1 VRTLADANFQLT
13 REKLAR
19 HFAGKSI
26 DVEQVDAVL
35 CEDFK
40 TVFFYAY
47 FVGDSDAVLLS
58 CDLPSPI
65 SPGTFDREA
74 FAEALLAVPSTGVH

>member
-1 VRTLADANFQLT
+1 MRTLADASFLLT

-19 HFAGKSI
+19 HFAGQSI
-26 DVEQVDAVL
+26 EVEQVDAVL

-40 TVFFYAY
+40 TVFFYTY
-47 FVGDSDAVLLS
+47 FRNDDDPVLLS
-58 CDLPSPI
+58 CDLPSAI
-65 SPGTFDREA
+65 SPGTFDRHA

>member
-1 VRTLADANFQLT
+1 MKSILDANFQLT

-26 DVEQVDAVL
+26 DIEQIDVIL

-40 TVFFYAY
+40 TIFFLHI
-47 FVGDSDAVLLS
+47 FCG
-58 CDLPSPI
+58 
-65 SPGTFDREA
+65 R
-74 FAEALLAVPSTGVH
+74 